1 MSSKPKELNQE
12 KSDLQKALK
21 QIRKIFISIGIY
33 SFFLNLL
40 MLAPPFYMLVIYD
53 IVMPSNN
60 VDTLILVTLIAVMF
74 FVAMWILDYVRS
86 KLLIYASNKL
96 DLILNK
102 RVFDATFDLAAKYPN
117 QANLQPMRDFT
128 NIKNFLGGSS
138 VTAFFDFPWFP
149 IYIAIMFA
157 FSYVYGLYAI
167 VATIIIILL
176 TYLNEK
182 ATKEGLEESND
193 KYTKAMA
200 FFDNN
205 IRNVE
210 VVKAMGMKENLHR
223 IWMEKYNSYLI
234 VSTKASQTS
243 AFYANASKSF
253 RMMASSLMYGLGALL
268 AIAGMISPG
277 MIIAGAVLLGRALQ
291 PISQVIGSWK
301 NFTSA
306 KIAYNK
312 LSDLLLEFP
321 EETDKLKLPDPQGNI
336 QFENVITVPP
346 LGEKAILK
354 GISLKIDSG
363 DTIGVIGASAAGKSS
378 FAKTIVGVWAPTSGH
393 IRIDGA
399 DIAQYNLVSLGQH
412 IGYLPQ
418 DIELFEGTIA
428 DNIARFDEQVIDE
441 DIIQAAKLS
450 GTHELIL
457 ALPHG
462 YSTRVG
468 AGGHSL
474 SGGQKQRIGLARAM
488 YGNPKIVVLDE
499 PNSNLDDA
507 GEYAL
512 MMALRVMKDRGITVV
527 FVTHKNNLLGLA
539 DKLVFM
545 KDGMVTMYDDR
556 DVIMEAISP
565 KATKKLAKESENG
578 SK

>member
-1 MSSKPKELNQE
+1 MLPTPHNKNKN

-40 MLAPPFYMLVIYD
+40 MLAPPFYMLVVYD

-60 VDTLILVTLIAVMF
+60 LDTLLLVTMIAVMF
-74 FVAMWILDYVRS
+74 FVGMWILDYVRA

-102 RVFDATFDLAAKYPN
+102 RVFDATFELSAKYPN
-117 QANLQPMRDFT
+117 KANIQPMRDFT
-128 NIKNFLGGSS
+128 TIKNFLGGSG

-149 IYIAIMFA
+149 IYIAVMFA

-167 VATIIIILL
+167 GATIIIILL

-182 ATKEGLEESND
+182 ATKEGLESSNE
-193 KYTKAMA
+193 KYTQAMT

-223 IWMEKYNSYLI
+223 IWMEKYNSYLM
-234 VSTKASQTS
+234 VNTKASQTA
-243 AFYANASKSF
+243 AFYSNASKSF
-253 RMMASSLMYGLGALL
+253 RMMSSSLMYGLGALL
-268 AIAGMISPG
+268 SMAGMISPG

-291 PISQVIGSWK
+291 PISQVVASWK
-301 NFTSA
+301 SFTSA

-312 LSDLLLEFP
+312 LNELLLEFP
-321 EETDKLKLPDPQGNI
+321 EAENKLTLPDPQGKI
-336 QFENVITVPP
+336 QFENVMTIPP
-346 LGEKAILK
+346 LAEKPVLK
-354 GISLKIDSG
+354 GITLQIEPG
-363 DTIGVIGASAAGKSS
+363 EMIGVIGPSASGKSS
-378 FAKTIVGVWAPTSGH
+378 FVKTIVGVWAPTNGH

-399 DIAQYNLVSLGQH
+399 DIAQYDAVALGQH

-457 ALPHG
+457 GLPHG

-474 SGGQKQRIGLARAM
+474 SGGQKQRIGLARAI
-488 YGNPKIVVLDE
+488 YGNPKLIVLDE

-512 MMALRVMKDRGITVV
+512 MMALRVLKDRGTTVV
-527 FVTHKNNLLGLA
+527 FVTHKNNLLELT
-539 DKLVFM
+539 DKLVLM
-545 KDGMVTMYDDR
+545 KEGLVLMYDESGK
-556 DVIMEAISP
+556 VI
-565 KATKKLAKESENG
+565 KAMNNKIKTLPKESTNE